1 MLMKKLELENFRQYI
16 GKQTLEMSVDP
27 EKNVTLILGK
37 NTSGKTTIIHAF
49 RWVLYNNCN
58 FTGKKDEPKAVLNSD
73 VRKSMRPGDV
83 EEAKV
88 VLTFVHKGMTYE
100 ISRRYE
106 YHCKVPGDGYLDTQ
120 YPASLYYYPNGERE
134 LMRGGEANLES
145 ILPESLAEYFF
156 FDGEKIAQSR
166 KADNVK
172 ESINNIMGLVPLQHM
187 VEHLSKGRSCVYNDL
202 RNSLKSDS
210 GVEILNRKIDRVN
223 KDLAEATKN
232 RDEAHDF
239 YMTQVT
245 KAENLRIEMEKIKDI
260 AEAAKEL
267 KDVDH
272 KINLAKERIS
282 RVESDIIRSFANA
295 MYEAM
300 ANYISMDILDN
311 ISKNEYEDK
320 GIPGID
326 ATAVH
331 YLLEHGKCICGADLA
346 SSESCRKELKELLTY
361 LPPESIGTQIS
372 HLRKNLENS
381 EIASGKQDVFKS
393 YNDNYASQ
401 LENLETLEL
410 RFEDLTDKVKD
421 HRNADTIMEEYESA
435 RKLRDQFQANEVRYQ
450 GVIQNLQRE
459 LTTLQKDLA
468 AAARA
473 DTYNQE
479 ILTKMDY
486 VEALFNKASKTL
498 DESSKGIFKDVQKTL
513 TGVFNSMYHGS
524 RTIELTENYKVG
536 LTVGGEH
543 LDNSKGLDT
552 VQNFAFIA
560 SLLKVARDRSNLDV
574 NSEPYP
580 LAMDAVFSNTDEGHI
595 RNICKT
601 LPQLAEQ
608 AILALMDKDWAIAA
622 SSLEGHVG
630 KKYRINKISETHS
643 EIREVTEED

>member
-1 MLMKKLELENFRQYI
+1 MKKLELENFRQYI

-156 FDGEKIAQSR
+156 FDGEKIADSR
-166 KADNVK
+166 KTDNVK

-187 VEHLSKGRSCVYNDL
+187 IEHLSKGRSCVYNDL
-202 RNSLKSDS
+202 RNSLKSDP
-210 GVEILNRKIDRVN
+210 GVEALNRKINCIN
-223 KDLAEATKN
+223 KDLATAIENKN
-232 RDEAHDF
+232 QAHEF
-239 YMTQVT
+239 YTTQIT
-245 KAENLRIEMEKIKDI
+245 KAENLRLEMEKIKDV
-260 AEAAKEL
+260 ANAASQL
-267 KDVDH
+267 KDVDV
-272 KINLAKERIS
+272 KMNRAKNNIS
-282 RVESDIIRSFANA
+282 VVESDIIRSFADA

-300 ANYISMDILDN
+300 TNYISRDILKS
-311 ISKNEYEDK
+311 ISENEYEDK

-331 YLLEHGKCICGADLA
+331 YLLEHGRCICGADLTK
-346 SSESCRKELKELLTY
+346 SESCRKELKELLTY

-372 HLRKNLENS
+372 HLRKNLENT
-381 EIASGKQDVFKS
+381 EIASGKQEAYRLSVK
-393 YNDNYASQ
+393 NYATQ
-401 LENLETLEL
+401 LDNLADLEE
-410 RFEDLTDKVKD
+410 RYVDLSDKVKD
-421 HRNADTIMEEYESA
+421 HRNADTIMEDYESA
-435 RKLRDQFQANEVRYQ
+435 RKLRDQFQANEVQYQ
-450 GVIQNLQRE
+450 GVIQNLQKE
-459 LTTLQKDLA
+459 LTGLQRDLSL
-468 AAARA
+468 AARA
-473 DTYNQE
+473 NTYNQE
-479 ILTKMDY
+479 IITKMAY
-486 VEALFNKASKTL
+486 VQALYDRASKTL
-498 DESSKGIFKDVQKTL
+498 DENSKGIFENIQKTL
-513 TGVFNSMYHGS
+513 TSVFNSMYHGS
-524 RTIELTENYKVG
+524 RTIEITENYKVG

-608 AILALMDKDWAIAA
+608 AILALMDKDWAVAA
-622 SSLEGHVG
+622 SSLEDHVG

-643 EIREVTEED
+643 EIREVTEGE

>member
-58 FTGKKDEPKAVLNSD
+58 FTGKRDEPKAVLNSD

-88 VLTFVHKGMTYE
+88 VLTFVHKGMVYE

-134 LMRGGEANLES
+134 LMRGGETNLES

-156 FDGEKIAQSR
+156 FDGEKIADSR
-166 KADNVK
+166 KTNNVK

-187 VEHLSKGRSCVYNDL
+187 IEHLSKGRSCVYNDL
-202 RNSLKSDS
+202 RNSLKPDP
-210 GVEILNRKIDRVN
+210 GVESLNRKIDRINKELTTATEN
-223 KDLAEATKN
+223 KDQ
-232 RDEAHDF
+232 AHEF
-239 YMTQVT
+239 YTTQIT
-245 KAENLRIEMEKIKDI
+245 KAENLRLEMEKIKDV
-260 AEAAKEL
+260 ANAASQL
-267 KDVDH
+267 KRVDI
-272 KINLAKERIS
+272 KMNRAKNNVS
-282 RVESDIIRSFANA
+282 VVESDIIRSFADA

-300 ANYISMDILDN
+300 ANYISMDILKS
-311 ISKNEYEDK
+311 ISENEYEDK

-331 YLLEHGKCICGADLA
+331 YLLEHGKCICGADLTT
-346 SSESCRKELKELLTY
+346 SESCREELKELLTY

-372 HLRKNLENS
+372 HLRKSLENT
-381 EIASGKQDVFKS
+381 EIASGKQEAYRLSVE
-393 YNDNYASQ
+393 NYATQ
-401 LENLETLEL
+401 LDNLADLEE
-410 RFEDLTDKVKD
+410 RYADLSDKVKD
-421 HRNADTIMEEYESA
+421 HRDADTIMENYESA
-435 RKLRDQFQANEVRYQ
+435 RKLRDQSHANEVRYQ
-450 GVIQNLQRE
+450 GVIQNLQ
-459 LTTLQKDLA
+459 KDLTA
-468 AAARA
+468 LRRDLESAARA

-479 ILTKMDY
+479 IITKMAY
-486 VEALFNKASKTL
+486 VQVLYDKASKTL
-498 DESSKGIFKDVQKTL
+498 DENSKGIFEDIQKTL
-513 TGVFNSMYHGS
+513 TSVFNSMYHGS
-524 RTIELTENYKVG
+524 RTIEITENYKVG

-608 AILALMDKDWAIAA
+608 AILALMDKDWAVAA
-622 SSLEGHVG
+622 SSLEDHVG

-643 EIREVTEED
+643 EIREVTGGE